1 MQEQHFKPQWV
12 KFLQGEREGLL
23 VKGGRCNPQFRY
35 KIRENNSA
43 KADGIP
49 PFHTP
54 KINMQDSIWNFPYQ
68 KNKTLQTAHW
78 SFSETINTYSVKI
91 WLYMYT
97 RVESQNNL
105 IISSSFCDT
114 QLIWHPSTR
123 IKLCTR
129 ILPVF
134 CGHTFVKS
142 ESHGRSGHGAT
153 RAAWCHSDQGRQ
165 GSLHSFVAV

>member
-43 KADGIP
+43 KAEGIP

-68 KNKTLQTAHW
+68 KNKTLQTVHLKLFW
-78 SFSETINTYSVKI
+78 DYQYIQCK
-91 WLYMYT
+91 
-97 RVESQNNL
+97 NL
-105 IISSSFCDT
+105 IVYVYS
-114 QLIWHPSTR
+114 
-123 IKLCTR
+123 
-129 ILPVF
+129 
-134 CGHTFVKS
+134 
-142 ESHGRSGHGAT
+142 GRVSK
-153 RAAWCHSDQGRQ
+153 
-165 GSLHSFVAV
+165 